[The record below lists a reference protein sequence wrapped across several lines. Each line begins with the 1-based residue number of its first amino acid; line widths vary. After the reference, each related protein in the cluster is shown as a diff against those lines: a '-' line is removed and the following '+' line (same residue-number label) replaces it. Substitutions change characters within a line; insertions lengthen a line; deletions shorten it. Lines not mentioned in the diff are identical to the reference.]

1 MRTVPPDAGSTPDE
15 ILRKVLKPVD
25 GKVQR
30 DTINGLAIARFAG
43 TVANAQGQR
52 APARVSVVTG
62 PRSEHYLL
70 IHAGKDPASL
80 QNAASGLA
88 AAENSFRPLSA
99 SDRQAARPWVVHTV
113 PMPAGG
119 FAELARQSPLWRQRR
134 AAAAAAQW
142 RVRGRAGVFGRGS
155 G

>member
-1 MRTVPPDAGSTPDE
+1 M
-15 ILRKVLKPVD
+15 
-25 GKVQR
+25 
-30 DTINGLAIARFAG
+30 
-43 TVANAQGQR
+43 
-52 APARVSVVTG
+52 VTG

-119 FAELARQSPLWRQRR
+119 FAELARQSPLGAGAEQQLRLLNGVYAGGREFR
-134 AAAAAAQW
+134 AGE
-142 RVRGRAGVFGRGS
+142 RVRVVQ
-155 G
+155 